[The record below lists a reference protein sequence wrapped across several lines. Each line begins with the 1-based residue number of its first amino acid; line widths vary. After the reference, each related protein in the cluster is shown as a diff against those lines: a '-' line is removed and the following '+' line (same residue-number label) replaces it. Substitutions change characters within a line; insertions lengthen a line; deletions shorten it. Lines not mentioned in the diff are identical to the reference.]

1 MNEGLYTMLDQPWLV
16 AAVAFALAWLVLLLV
31 LCARIRKQSRTDSL
45 QDSAHTNPE
54 LLLRGLSLVGFG
66 PAVSLI
72 HYIASQGQS
81 AWGGVVVVLTG
92 AALIVSHLLLKR
104 RRRNDEELTSRAT
117 FRELSVLAQFVGL
130 LLVLG
135 YFGARLWG
143 EAPSGPRMM
152 AALIGAAAALI
163 VISVALHIAIR
174 IYATPEPPDE
184 RDIAFAQR
192 GTRNAYY
199 VLAAG
204 TWSSLVLA
212 TAPALQAHFFYL
224 VAGTLVAAELV
235 RLGSQLFYY
244 RRGA

>member
-1 MNEGLYTMLDQPWLV
+1 M
-16 AAVAFALAWLVLLLV
+16 
-31 LCARIRKQSRTDSL
+31 
-45 QDSAHTNPE
+45 
-54 LLLRGLSLVGFG
+54 
-66 PAVSLI
+66 
-72 HYIASQGQS
+72 
-81 AWGGVVVVLTG
+81 TG
-92 AALIVSHLLLKR
+92 TALIISHLLLKR
-104 RRRNDEELTSRAT
+104 RHRNDEELTSRAT

-143 EAPSGPRMM
+143 QAPSAPGMM

-163 VISVALHIAIR
+163 IISVALHIAIR
-174 IYATPEPPDE
+174 IYARPQPPDE
-184 RDIAFAQR
+184 RDIAFAHR

-204 TWSSLVLA
+204 TWTSLVLA
-212 TAPALQAHFFYL
+212 TSSALRPHFFYL